1 MANNKRLAMITADL
15 HLDDYAWA
23 DRPTLSGDSRWSFQW
38 ICDKAEKFGN
48 PSAASPSFCVIA
60 AGDLVEKKR
69 NESGPVHFI
78 RRRMEQLENG
88 DPKSVG
94 FYYIQGQHD
103 MQDEPW
109 FGSAH
114 RWPEHIHEPSDGY
127 CYDLGGYKL
136 WGIDWTPPD
145 RLQEAL
151 DRVPEDTDI
160 LVMHQ
165 VCHEFMGSVAAPEL
179 SFDRIPHAR
188 LLIVG
193 DYHKRVKLET
203 RGAHGQKLTVLSP
216 GSTNLREISE
226 QRDKAVFMLYEDLSV
241 KVAKIPTRAVIETP
255 DLLMEEAVEDLLEE
269 LDTLI
274 DAAQVRAVKAGL
286 PVELH
291 RPIIYVRYHRR
302 LVGTEPRLLKAIDR
316 RAHLFTKVIG
326 ELAEGEE
333 GESEELDLGE
343 EGLTLLGCLPEE
355 VDEDQEPG
363 VFEGLQRLL
372 STDEPAVELSKMRA
386 EHLDA

>member
-1 MANNKRLAMITADL
+1 
-15 HLDDYAWA
+15 
-23 DRPTLSGDSRWSFQW
+23 
-38 ICDKAEKFGN
+38 
-48 PSAASPSFCVIA
+48 
-60 AGDLVEKKR
+60 
-69 NESGPVHFI
+69 
-78 RRRMEQLENG
+78 
-88 DPKSVG
+88 
-94 FYYIQGQHD
+94 
-103 MQDEPW
+103 
-109 FGSAH
+109 
-114 RWPEHIHEPSDGY
+114 
-127 CYDLGGYKL
+127 
-136 WGIDWTPPD
+136 
-145 RLQEAL
+145 
-151 DRVPEDTDI
+151 
-160 LVMHQ
+160 MHQ

-316 RAHLFTKVIG
+316 RAHLYTKVIG

-333 GESEELDLGE
+333 GESEDLDLGE

>member
-114 RWPEHIHEPSDGY
+114 RWP
-127 CYDLGGYKL
+127 
-136 WGIDWTPPD
+136 
-145 RLQEAL
+145 
-151 DRVPEDTDI
+151 
-160 LVMHQ
+160 
-165 VCHEFMGSVAAPEL
+165 
-179 SFDRIPHAR
+179 
-188 LLIVG
+188 
-193 DYHKRVKLET
+193 
-203 RGAHGQKLTVLSP
+203 
-216 GSTNLREISE
+216 
-226 QRDKAVFMLYEDLSV
+226 
-241 KVAKIPTRAVIETP
+241 
-255 DLLMEEAVEDLLEE
+255 
-269 LDTLI
+269 
-274 DAAQVRAVKAGL
+274 
-286 PVELH
+286 
-291 RPIIYVRYHRR
+291 
-302 LVGTEPRLLKAIDR
+302 
-316 RAHLFTKVIG
+316 
-326 ELAEGEE
+326 
-333 GESEELDLGE
+333 
-343 EGLTLLGCLPEE
+343 
-355 VDEDQEPG
+355 
-363 VFEGLQRLL
+363 
-372 STDEPAVELSKMRA
+372 
-386 EHLDA
+386 